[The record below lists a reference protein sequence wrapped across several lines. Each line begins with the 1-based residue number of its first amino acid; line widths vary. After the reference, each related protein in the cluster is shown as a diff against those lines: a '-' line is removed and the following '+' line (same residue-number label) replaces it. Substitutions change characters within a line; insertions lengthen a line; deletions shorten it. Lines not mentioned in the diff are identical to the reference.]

1 MSKAE
6 IVDEADPSRK
16 LTAAKA
22 SIAASALLTCAKL
35 AAGLWSGS
43 LSLLSE
49 AGHAAVDTG
58 ATILTY
64 FAVREAD
71 KPADA
76 EHHYGHGKIE
86 ALAALMETGLLFGLA
101 LFVVEEAARR
111 LGEPAPV
118 DADWPVFAVLGVS
131 ILVDLV
137 RSRQLSRIAEAEGS
151 DALAADALH
160 FASDLIASALV
171 AVGLAATRFG
181 FVHGDAL
188 AAFGVALF
196 IALAGF
202 RLGRRTIETLLDA
215 APRALVPQFEKVIGG
230 VPGVI
235 ALELLRLRTVG
246 HNVIGE
252 ASIAVSRSLRV
263 EQAARIK
270 DAVVAAVEAHSPRA
284 RITVT
289 TEPRAIDDETVIERI
304 LLVAARRHLPVHHI
318 IAQQIEERLSIC
330 LDLELDA
337 AMPLRRAHEVATQ
350 FENAIRDEFGADIE
364 IDTHLEPLA
373 PHILIGREADPVM
386 RNAIADALTGYAAV
400 QGGVHDVHDVRVRGT
415 ADGLVVNYHCRVD
428 DPLTVEAAHE
438 AVDAIERRLREEFP
452 TILRV
457 AGHSEPSE
465 A

>member
-1 MSKAE
+1 MSKTA
-6 IVDEADPSRK
+6 IVDEAEPSRK

-64 FAVREAD
+64 YAVREAD

-111 LGEPAPV
+111 LGDPAPV

-131 ILVDLV
+131 ILIDLV
-137 RSRQLSRIAEAEGS
+137 RSRQLSSIAEAEGS

-160 FASDLIASALV
+160 FASDLVASVLV
-171 AVGLAATRFG
+171 AAGLAATRFG

-196 IALAGF
+196 IAMAGF

-215 APRALVPQFEKVIGG
+215 APRELVPQFEKIIGE

-235 ALELLRLRTVG
+235 ALESLRLRSVG
-246 HNVIGE
+246 QHVIGE

-270 DAVVAAVEAHSPRA
+270 DAVVAAVESHSPQA

-289 TEPRAIDDETVIERI
+289 TEPRALDDETVIERI

-318 IAQQIEERLSIC
+318 IAQQIEERLSIS

-386 RNAIADALTGYAAV
+386 RNAIEEALVSYAAV
-400 QGGVHDVHDVRVRGT
+400 QGDAHDVHDVRVRGT
-415 ADGLVVNYHCRVD
+415 PDGLVVNYHCRFN

-438 AVDAIERRLREEFP
+438 AVDAIERRLREKFP
-452 TILRV
+452 MILRV

>member
-6 IVDEADPSRK
+6 KVDEAASSRK

-86 ALAALMETGLLFGLA
+86 ALAALVETGLLFGLA

-196 IALAGF
+196 IALAGV
-202 RLGRRTIETLLDA
+202 RLGRRTIATLLDA
-215 APRALVPQFEKVIGG
+215 APRELVPKFEKVIRE

-235 ALELLRLRTVG
+235 ALESLRLRRVG
-246 HNVIGE
+246 PNVIGE

-270 DAVVAAVEAHSPRA
+270 DAVIAAVEAHSPRA

-337 AMPLRRAHEVATQ
+337 AMPLRRAHELATQ

-386 RNAIADALTGYAAV
+386 RNAIAEALTAYAAV
-400 QGGVHDVHDVRVRGT
+400 QGDVHDVHDVRVRGT

>member
-6 IVDEADPSRK
+6 NVDKADPARK

-49 AGHAAVDTG
+49 AGHSAVDTG

-215 APRALVPQFEKVIGG
+215 APRELVPQFEKIIGG
-230 VPGVI
+230 GPGGI
-235 ALELLRLRTVG
+235 ALESLRLRTVG
-246 HNVIGE
+246 HSVIGE

-337 AMPLRRAHEVATQ
+337 AMPLRRAHELATQ

-386 RNAIADALTGYAAV
+386 RDAIADSLAGYAAI
-400 QGGVHDVHDVRVRGT
+400 QGDIHDVHDVRVRGT
-415 ADGLVVNYHCRVD
+415 ADGLVVNYHCRAD
-428 DPLTVEAAHE
+428 DLLTVEAAHE

>member
-1 MSKAE
+1 M
-6 IVDEADPSRK
+6 
-16 LTAAKA
+16 TAAKA

-215 APRALVPQFEKVIGG
+215 APRELVPQFEKVIGG

-235 ALELLRLRTVG
+235 ALESLRLRTVG

-400 QGGVHDVHDVRVRGT
+400 QGDVHDVHDVRVRGT

-428 DPLTVEAAHE
+428 DLLTVEAAHE

>member
-6 IVDEADPSRK
+6 NFDEADPSRK

-160 FASDLIASALV
+160 FASDLIASVLV
-171 AVGLAATRFG
+171 AAGLAATRFG

-215 APRALVPQFEKVIGG
+215 APRELVPQFEKVIGE

-337 AMPLRRAHEVATQ
+337 AMPLRRAHELATQ

-400 QGGVHDVHDVRVRGT
+400 QGDVHDVHDVRVRGT

>member
-1 MSKAE
+1 MSKAGN
-6 IVDEADPSRK
+6 VDKADPSRK

-181 FVHGDAL
+181 FMHGDAL

-215 APRALVPQFEKVIGG
+215 APRELVPKFEQVIGE

-235 ALELLRLRTVG
+235 ALESLRLRKVG
-246 HNVIGE
+246 QNVIGE

-386 RNAIADALTGYAAV
+386 RNAIADALAGYAAV
-400 QGGVHDVHDVRVRGT
+400 QGDVHDVHDVRVRGT
-415 ADGLVVNYHCRVD
+415 ADGLVVNYHCRAD
-428 DPLTVEAAHE
+428 DLLTVEAAHE
-438 AVDAIERRLREEFP
+438 AVDAIGRRLREEFP

>member
-6 IVDEADPSRK
+6 NVDDVDPSRK

-64 FAVREAD
+64 YAVREAD

-76 EHHYGHGKIE
+76 EHHYGHGKFE

-111 LGEPAPV
+111 LGEPTPV

-131 ILVDLV
+131 IMVDFA
-137 RSRQLSRIAEAEGS
+137 RSRQLSNIAKAEGS

-160 FASDLIASALV
+160 FASDLIASILV
-171 AVGLAATRFG
+171 AAGLAATRFG
-181 FVHGDAL
+181 FVHGDAF

-196 IALAGF
+196 IAVAGF

-215 APRALVPQFEKVIGG
+215 APRELVPKLEQVIGE

-235 ALELLRLRTVG
+235 ALESLRLRTVG
-246 HNVIGE
+246 PNVIGD

-270 DAVVAAVEAHSPRA
+270 DAVIAAMEAHSPQS

-289 TEPRAIDDETVIERI
+289 TEPRALDDETVIERI

-318 IAQQIEERLSIC
+318 IAQQIDERLSIC

-337 AMPLRRAHEVATQ
+337 AMSLQRAHGFATE

-364 IDTHLEPLA
+364 IETHIEPLA

-386 RNAIADALTGYAAV
+386 REAIAEALAKYAAA
-400 QGGVHDVHDVRVRGT
+400 QGDVHDIHDVRVRGT
-415 ADGLVVNYHCRVD
+415 ADGLVVNYHCRLD
-428 DPLTVEAAHE
+428 DLQTVEAAHE
-438 AVDAIERRLREEFP
+438 AVDAIERRLREDFP

-457 AGHSEPSE
+457 AGHSEPRE